1 MRKKYWLIP
10 AVCLLMAM
18 LACCGPGAWAAVP
31 MNEQLNTESRVVD
44 AQMVQ
49 DALYVLTGEGLMVI
63 SEPGAA
69 ATTVMQYTPEYIMT
83 GTEILATDGTSPY
96 ILQANTGVLYRV
108 EKSSL
113 ITCAQLDL
121 SVIKDSAG
129 ESPESVFLDHP
140 LIQDGRLFALCAPSG
155 DSYQKK
161 LYSFSLETG
170 MGECLLG
177 RRSWTEI
184 SPYRDHLLMALDAD
198 DCALMAIDPASGKTV
213 EEIVRFSN
221 YENGAAVYDQG
232 KKQIYFIQGTEWKR
246 LTGQKADTVDYLPFS
261 GAVSAKCAGVWR
273 DKCVILYSDRLYA
286 CATVPG
292 QVRLKPLTIGCQ
304 PNGFAYSNILSDFM
318 LRYPEIPVVLR
329 NIDEEDAAK
338 TLIMAALSG
347 DDSVDLMILNN
358 NLTDS
363 YDVFQRG
370 LAGALTSE
378 KLIADVQSMYPQVQ
392 SYLTYDGELMAYPI
406 VMYPNCKTVRT
417 DLMREAGIDA
427 VPRTVE
433 EYLDVMVRWYD
444 EHDAENPYYTFS
456 GSRTVQVEQEQ
467 AVRMVF
473 RAYLADYDPRNGSLS
488 FDTPEFRALIAK
500 IDRLSSMRG
509 KEESS
514 SADAYST
521 NKPQLFDF
529 NASSPFTEEVNGGI
543 ENIEY
548 ILPFTLH
555 ESDTPIIGVF
565 LQYIILTPNST
576 RKEEAYLLLEYL
588 ADKRTTHDQY
598 ILHPDKNE
606 LVEREFYQDDV
617 ERYEMD
623 IRLYRNRIE
632 DLEEIDR
639 TLMGNGLSAVHTGEI
654 RGMQDEIDVL
664 TEKLAHL
671 EESRWEFSQEALD
684 AYRRLGPYLSLDKRR
699 LTYQVA
705 IEMDA
710 PSILS
715 RYFARTVPLDR
726 ALADLDRRLL
736 MMYYEGM

>member
-1 MRKKYWLIP
+1 MRNKWLLLP
-10 AVCLLMAM
+10 SVCLLMAI
-18 LACCGPGAWAAVP
+18 LSCCGPGAWAAVS
-31 MNEQLNTESRVVD
+31 MTEQLNTESRVVD

-108 EKSSL
+108 EESSL

-129 ESPESVFLDHP
+129 ESPESVFLDYP
-140 LIQDGRLFALCAPSG
+140 IIQDGRLFALCAPSG
-155 DSYQKK
+155 NSYQKK

-170 MGECLLG
+170 MGECLLE

-232 KKQIYFIQGTEWKR
+232 KKQIYFIQGTEWKCF
-246 LTGQKADTVDYLPFS
+246 TGRKADTVDYLPFS

-273 DKCVILYSDRLYA
+273 DKCVILYSGRLYA

-292 QVRLKPLTIGCQ
+292 EVRLKPLTIGCRLS
-304 PNGFAYSNILSDFM
+304 GFPHSNILSDFM
-318 LRYPEIPVVLR
+318 LLYPEIPVVLR
-329 NIDEEDAAK
+329 NIDEEDAVEAL
-338 TLIMAALSG
+338 TMAALSG
-347 DDSVDLMILNN
+347 DDSVDLLVLSN

-363 YDVFQRG
+363 YEVFQRG
-370 LAGALTSE
+370 LASALTSE

-392 SYLTYDGELMAYPI
+392 SYLTYEGALMAYPI
-406 VMYPNCKTVRT
+406 FMSPFYHMVRT

-444 EHDAENPYYTFS
+444 EHDAENPHYTFS
-456 GSRTVQVEQEQ
+456 GCRTVRAEQEL
-467 AVRMVF
+467 AVGMVVM
-473 RAYLADYDPRNGSLS
+473 AYLADYDPQNGSLS
-488 FDTPEFRALIAK
+488 FDTPEFRAMIAK
-500 IDRLSSMRG
+500 IDCLSDKLG
-509 KEESS
+509 KEGSS
-514 SADAYST
+514 SADAYGMK
-521 NKPQLFDF
+521 KPQIFDL
-529 NASSPFTEEVNGGI
+529 NAYSPFHAEVND
-543 ENIEY
+543 EMEDVEY

-555 ESDTPIIGVF
+555 ESDAPTIDAA
-565 LQYIILTPNST
+565 LDYIILTPNST
-576 RKEEAYLLLEYL
+576 RKEEAYLFLEYL
-588 ADKRTTHDQY
+588 ADNRETADQY
-598 ILHPDKNE
+598 ILHPEQNE
-606 LVEREFYQDDV
+606 LVESEFYQDEV

-623 IRLYRNRIE
+623 IRLYRNQIE
-632 DLEEIDR
+632 DLQEIDR
-639 TLMGNGLSAVHTGEI
+639 VLIGNGLSAVHAGEI
-654 RGMQDEIDVL
+654 RVMQDEIDAL
-664 TEKLAHL
+664 TEKLARL
-671 EESRWEFSQEALD
+671 EESRWEFSQETLD
-684 AYRRLGPYLSLDKRR
+684 AYRRLGPYLSLEERR
-699 LTYQVA
+699 LRYQISV
-705 IEMDA
+705 EMETL
-710 PSILS
+710 SILS